1 MARHIKCPNCG
12 EFNIDQTHCSK
23 CGTLL
28 SYKKRRQLAHEEREQ
43 KRKKQEIEQEKNNPS
58 VFDKYSKSRFWIVR
72 ALITILNGI
81 WLGFLAI
88 GSFIAWLITAI
99 AA

>member
-12 EFNIDQTHCSK
+12 EFNTDQTYCTT

-28 SYKKRRQLAHEEREQ
+28 SYEKRRQIAHEEREQ
-43 KRKKQEIEQEKNNPS
+43 KRIEEERIQEKTNPS
-58 VFDKYSKSRFWIVR
+58 FYEKYSKSRFWLVR
-72 ALITILNGI
+72 VMANILHSI